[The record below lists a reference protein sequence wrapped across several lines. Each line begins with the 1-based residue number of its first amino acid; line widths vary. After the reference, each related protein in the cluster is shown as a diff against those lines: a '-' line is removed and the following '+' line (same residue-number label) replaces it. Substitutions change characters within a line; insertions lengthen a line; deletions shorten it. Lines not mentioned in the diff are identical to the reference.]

1 MTVKLKE
8 EFMNYISNA
17 LNRVQPSATVGISQK
32 ARAMKNTGKDI
43 IVLSA
48 GEPDFDT
55 PQNVKDAAKKAID
68 ENQTKY
74 TNVGGIIELREA
86 IAAKFKRDN
95 NLDISPDNC
104 FVSTGGKQII
114 FNAMLATLN
123 KGDEVI
129 IPTPYWVSYPEVVR
143 LCDAK
148 PVFISTDETS
158 NFKLSPTA
166 LKAAITPKTKWLML
180 NSPSNPS
187 GSVYTKDELKA
198 LAEILKQYPNIL
210 ILSDDIYE
218 QLIYDG
224 FTFSTMAQAAPELG
238 ERILT
243 MNGLS
248 KSHAM
253 TGWRIGY
260 CAGPSFLIK
269 AMAKL
274 QSQST
279 SATCSIAQWAA
290 VEALNGEQDF
300 LDEWREIFA
309 KRRNMLVNGLNKIEG
324 FDCLKPSGAFY
335 VFPSIKPFI
344 GKTSKGGQKITSDE
358 DFVFAL
364 LEENDVALVHG
375 SAFGIDNHIRISY
388 AASQDSLSEALKR
401 IEQFCIDLH

>member
-1 MTVKLKE
+1 VTEKLKE
-8 EFMNYISNA
+8 GFMNYISDA

>member
-1 MTVKLKE
+1 MTEKLKE
-8 EFMNYISNA
+8 GFMNYISDA